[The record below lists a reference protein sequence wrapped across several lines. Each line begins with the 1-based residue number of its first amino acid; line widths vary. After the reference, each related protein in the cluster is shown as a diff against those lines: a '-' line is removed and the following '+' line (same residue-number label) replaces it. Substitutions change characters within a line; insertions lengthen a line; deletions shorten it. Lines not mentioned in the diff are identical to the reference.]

1 MLEHVDFILVTGVLL
16 FNENFF
22 KVNLYHWLTPVN
34 LYYRYN
40 YDYIMTVV
48 IDMIIPATAA
58 AADNVSVFKF
68 ARWRRQ
74 GVVLDEVLAQYKS
87 VGAELNV
94 LPYCTQFIPMEVITE
109 PRHQSICYHP
119 SLLPLHRGASAINW
133 SAAAYCF

>member
-1 MLEHVDFILVTGVLL
+1 MSLQYSFLM
-16 FNENFF
+16 FM
-22 KVNLYHWLTPVN
+22 P
-34 LYYRYN
+34 
-40 YDYIMTVV
+40 TV
-48 IDMIIPATAA
+48 AQAA

-119 SLLPLHRGASAINW
+119 SLLPLHRGASSINW
-133 SAAAYCF
+133 